1 MEELR
6 LRQHADQHESQDEE
20 SDYDYSKDY
29 ESDPD
34 TDYME
39 VGREVNRVHYL
50 QNSVS
55 GYDLV
60 LTLWVEPAY
69 QPSMKRDL
77 INVTN

>member
-1 MEELR
+1 MR
-6 LRQHADQHESQDEE
+6 LRQHADQYESQDEE
-20 SDYDYSKDY
+20 SDQDYSNHY

-39 VGREVNRVHYL
+39 VGREVNRVRYL

-60 LTLWVEPAY
+60 LTLWVGRVY
-69 QPSMKRDL
+69 QPSMMRDL
-77 INVTN
+77 INVTK

>member
-1 MEELR
+1 M
-6 LRQHADQHESQDEE
+6 RQHADQHESQDEE

-39 VGREVNRVHYL
+39 VGREVNRVTVP
-50 QNSVS
+50 QNAVS

-60 LTLWVEPAY
+60 LTLCVGRSY
-69 QPSMKRDL
+69 QLSMKPDL
-77 INVTN
+77 INVTK